1 MTKSI
6 GRSLTQTQ
14 TQTQLE
20 LLRKEYRKYCIKKQ
34 HNFNKTYHLYKEKHL
49 HCNDIFLSNSNAFLR
64 PIVAQLTSWNLSIS
78 DLPLCFL
85 DLKIQ

>member
-49 HCNDIFLSNSNAFLR
+49 HCNDIFKTNCRTA
-64 PIVAQLTSWNLSIS
+64 NL
-78 DLPLCFL
+78 
-85 DLKIQ
+85 LKPFHL